1 MAVNLMPQPLE
12 GHAGHFLQY
21 FARRF
26 NGGSVN
32 PREVSQGA
40 TNRTLRVCTAL
51 TVLIETNIARSLAA
65 LFQRRHIIIASI
77 SPKLCSRSRCLF
89 GRIPIASTIGGLSL
103 STNGGLNPY
112 YWVLSRVGFIL
123 VARREKP
130 RLSLVPGSFAKS

>member
-21 FARRF
+21 FARRL
-26 NGGSVN
+26 NGGTVN
-32 PREVSQGA
+32 PREVSQVA
-40 TNRTLRVCTAL
+40 TNLTLRVCTAL

-103 STNGGLNPY
+103 STNGCLKPY
-112 YWVLSRVGFIL
+112 YWVLFGVRLIL
-123 VARREKP
+123 VRAKRKP
-130 RLSLVPGSFAKS
+130 QLSLVLQKS